1 MNKLTYILFVLGLFF
16 FSFNSFEGI
25 QIFGEFSNE
34 AAFYFF
40 TAGSIITFSTTKFEI
55 PYQNR
60 IFQIIILFTVW
71 CFISTVL
78 NFSSVITN
86 FLKYTTGVSRFI
98 RQFFVLVLCVIIYLI
113 YFYNIYSRFSLEKLF
128 FLLRRIFV
136 FSLLV
141 VFVFGFFET
150 LYGYFGIYIF
160 KNIVDLF
167 NYFPFIERTF
177 FSERIASVGDEPP
190 ILAIY
195 LITIFAWMFSYIL
208 TSTSKFLKYVPLC
221 LVYFLTFFS
230 GSRTAL
236 IIIVIQSLFFI
247 FKVIR
252 LKDFLF
258 FFKRYVP
265 LIMTIILISLFINSG
280 KIYTAISEKI
290 ESLNFTD
297 NLTKNISNQSRFG
310 MQHAAMEVF
319 KENPIIGVGFGQQAY
334 HTRYKYPAWAK
345 KNNYEF
351 EYFYQNTS
359 VRAFPPAYNI
369 YTRLLAEVGLIGVI
383 ILASVIFLSLRD
395 SKKLIITTN
404 DSVIYLYG
412 IVIHVS
418 LIGLYINWFQNDSFK
433 IFGIWL
439 YLALLVRVQMENQ
452 KLKND

>member
-1 MNKLTYILFVLGLFF
+1 MSKVAYILFVLGLFF

-40 TAGSIITFSTTKFEI
+40 TAGSIITFSSTKFKI
-55 PYQNR
+55 PYRNR

-78 NFSSVITN
+78 NFSSVSTN

-113 YFYNIYSRFSLEKLF
+113 YFYNIYIRFSLEKLF
-128 FLLRRIFV
+128 FLLRKIFLL
-136 FSLLV
+136 SLLV

-195 LITIFAWMFSYIL
+195 LITIFAWMFSYII
-208 TSTSKFLKYVPLC
+208 TSPSKFSKYVPLC
-221 LVYFLTFFS
+221 IVYFLTFFS

-252 LKDFLF
+252 LEDFLT
-258 FFKRYVP
+258 FFKRYVSI
-265 LIMTIILISLFINSG
+265 IMAIVLISLFLNSG

-310 MQHAAMEVF
+310 MQYAAIEVF
-319 KENPIIGVGFGQQAY
+319 KENPIIGVGYGQQAY
-334 HTRYKYPAWAK
+334 YTRFKYPAWAK

-351 EYFYQNTS
+351 EYFYQNTA

-369 YTRLLAEVGLIGVI
+369 YTRLLAEVGLIGVF
-383 ILASVIFLSLRD
+383 ILAYLIFLSLRD
-395 SKKLIITTN
+395 SKKLITAN
-404 DSVIYLYG
+404 NNSVIYLYG
-412 IVIHVS
+412 IVIHIS
-418 LIGLYINWFQNDSFK
+418 LIGLYINWLQNDSFK

-439 YLALLVRVQMENQ
+439 YLALLMRVQIEKQ